1 MFETWKDIPDYDGK
15 YQANTEGQVRRI
27 YKNGKTKILTP
38 YIKKGNRRDVYL
50 VKLTK
55 DKKGKEEIVLSLI
68 ARTFLG
74 PVPNGCTPYHINGCK
89 TENNIQ
95 NIAYI
100 SIRELGKMT
109 GAKSRKKS
117 VAKIDSTGNIV
128 DFYSSAR
135 EAGEKN
141 HMSGQT
147 VSDYC
152 NGKCKGTYAPG
163 GYAYAWEDDARSM
176 KRAIAK
182 IEKTE
187 GYMRKAPKI
196 EFEW

>member
-100 SIRELGKMT
+100 SRRELGKMT

-152 NGKCKGTYAPG
+152 NGKCKGTYAPD

-176 KRAIAK
+176 RRAIAK

>member
-100 SIRELGKMT
+100 SRRELGKMT

-152 NGKCKGTYAPG
+152 NGKCKGTYAPD

-176 KRAIAK
+176 RRAIAK

-196 EFEW
+196 EFE